1 MRHAGQLLRLTGHG
15 IAEVAAEV
23 GYDDPFYFSNR
34 FRRYSEKS
42 PTQFRRQK
50 KSA

>member
-1 MRHAGQLLRLTGHG
+1 MGQAGQLLRLTGLG

-34 FRRYSEKS
+34 FHRYSGKS
-42 PTQFRRQK
+42 PTQFRQQK
-50 KSA
+50 KAA

>member
-1 MRHAGQLLRLTGHG
+1 MWHASRLLRLTSLG

-23 GYDDPFYFSNR
+23 GYEDAFYFSNR
-34 FRRYSEKS
+34 FRRYAGKS
-42 PTQFRRQK
+42 PTKFRAQK